1 MRSVFMSKVKI
12 KNTSTYRISIILDNV
27 RYRRDLNP
35 GQEAAIPEDAFEEFN
50 FDNGCRNYVRNGF
63 LKVITDD
70 EVIKESIPEMP
81 KDVDLDAEEL
91 VTKNSVQELARIL
104 KEASPA
110 MKEKIVAAAI
120 KHSTM
125 DAARVALIKTHC
137 GVDVLSA
144 LNLQRSME

>member
-1 MRSVFMSKVKI
+1 MGKTKI
-12 KNTSTYRISIILDNV
+12 KNTSSYRISIILDNV

-35 GQEAAIPEDAFEEFN
+35 GQETVIPEDAFEEFN
-50 FDNGCRNYVRNGF
+50 YDNGCRNYVRNGF

-70 EVIKESIPEMP
+70 EAIIESIPAMP
-81 KDVDLDAEEL
+81 KDIDLNAEEL
-91 VTKNSVQELARIL
+91 LTQNTVQELARVL

-110 MKEKIVAAAI
+110 MKEKVVAAAI
-120 KHSTM
+120 KHSVM

-137 GVDVLSA
+137 GVDVLQA

>member
-1 MRSVFMSKVKI
+1 MNKVKV
-12 KNTSTYRISIILDNV
+12 KNTSSYRISIILNNV
-27 RYRRDLNP
+27 RFRRDLNP
-35 GQEAAIPEDAFEEFN
+35 GQETVLPEDVFEEFN
-50 FDNGCRNYVRNGF
+50 FDNGCRNYVRNGY
-63 LKVITDD
+63 LKVITED

-81 KDVDLDAEEL
+81 KDVDIDAEEL
-91 VTKNSVQELARIL
+91 VTKKTVQELAKVL

-110 MKEKIVAAAI
+110 MKDKIVAAAI

-137 GVDVLSA
+137 GVDVLQA

>member
-1 MRSVFMSKVKI
+1 MNKVKV
-12 KNTSTYRISIILDNV
+12 KNTSSYRISIILDNV

-35 GQEAAIPEDAFEEFN
+35 GQETVMPEDAFEEFN
-50 FDNGCRNYVRNGF
+50 YDNGCRNYVRNGF
-63 LKVITDD
+63 LKVITED
-70 EVIKESIPEMP
+70 EAVKEAIPEMP
-81 KDVDLDAEEL
+81 KDIDLDAEEL
-91 VTKNSVQELARIL
+91 VTKNSVQELAKVL

-120 KHSTM
+120 KHSVM

-137 GVDVLSA
+137 GVDVLQA